1 MGELLKLGFE
11 AARSPVPKYTIP
23 RARSTVVNMED
34 FLRDLAEAAI
44 LVDYARGTCI
54 LAQYGRR

>member
-23 RARSTVVNMED
+23 RATLTVVNMEG
-34 FLRDLAEAAI
+34 FLRNLVEAAI
-44 LVDYARGTCI
+44 VID
-54 LAQYGRR
+54 